1 MAAKQ
6 KKSVAAANTAS
17 AATAAM
23 MADVEQD
30 SRRTLELVFY
40 VHMEMAHLADRVL
53 SQYDMGRAHHRVLYL
68 TAHNPGITVNE
79 ILSILR
85 ITNQALSR
93 TLNQLMRMDLI
104 EQRPGKTDRRHRCH
118 YCTPKG
124 LQLDR
129 RLTKLQFE
137 HIETSLRHLPRK
149 QLETFWAVLYEMV
162 RDQDKPWISVYQ
174 PE

>member
-1 MAAKQ
+1 MVAKQ
-6 KKSVAAANTAS
+6 RKSAAVVDLA

-40 VHMEMAHLADRVL
+40 VHMEMANLADQVL
-53 SQYDMGRAHHRVLYL
+53 SQYDMGRPHHRVLYL

-129 RLTKLQFE
+129 RLTKLQFQ
-137 HIETSLRHLPRK
+137 HIEASLDHLPRK
-149 QLETFWAVLYEMV
+149 DLETFWRVLYLMV
-162 RDQDKPWISVYQ
+162 RDQDKPWISVYK
-174 PE
+174 PA